1 MSAAMNLIR
10 RNAGLITLL
19 ALVALIAVACGG
31 GGAGATASA
40 APTPHPDLKPASPGA
55 DPLSLIAWLFTPI
68 FQTLFIGLVLLDRLT
83 GDIGVAILLLTLLIR
98 IVLISPYR
106 KQLVSQRRTQMLQPE
121 VAEIQRRY
129 KGDRSKTQQ
138 AQAELY
144 KTRGINPL
152 SGCLPTL
159 LQFIVLIPMYT
170 VISNGLT
177 NPNPTAM
184 LSVFGVDIGKQIG
197 LVCANGLGTA
207 TYNNMSP
214 CIESVIPWL
223 GNLQAAKPWA
233 PIVLFGIG
241 ISPLALISSLLQVLQ
256 TRMTLPQGK
265 PAKGDSAAAAQ
276 SQTLVILPLIS
287 VLYGGILPAG
297 LFIYWIASTIFSLA
311 QQYLIL
317 GFGGLFPLFGWNPAF
332 AANHAPRFPVAMP
345 EVAPAGDAVD
355 GAPQTR
361 TDIDRAASA
370 AATIRS
376 AKKHDRHGRRGGK

>member
-129 KGDRSKTQQ
+129 KGDRSKIQQ

-207 TYNNMSP
+207 AYDNMKP

>member
-129 KGDRSKTQQ
+129 KGDRSKIQQ